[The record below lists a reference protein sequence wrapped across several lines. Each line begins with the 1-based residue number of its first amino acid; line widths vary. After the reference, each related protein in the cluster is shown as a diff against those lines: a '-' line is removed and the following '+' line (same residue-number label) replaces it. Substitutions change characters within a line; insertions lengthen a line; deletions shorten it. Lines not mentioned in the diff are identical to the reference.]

1 MKNLLVT
8 GYRAHELNI
17 YDDKHPGIPFIKMA
31 IQARLISLIDEGLE
45 WVLTSGQ
52 YGVDLWACE
61 VVIGMRSEYPQLK
74 VAIMSAYENPEA
86 NWKEEK
92 QTYYQELVKQVDY
105 YGLVSKGPYQGT
117 WQLAARDDLLMRKSD
132 GILLF
137 YDEERGEASPKF
149 MKQRAWRRHE
159 QEGYGY
165 YLITAEEVQS
175 LADEAHWDNYQE

>member
-17 YDDKHPGIPFIKMA
+17 YDDKHPGISFIKQA
-31 IQARLISLIDEGLE
+31 IEARLIPLVEDGLE
-45 WVLTSGQ
+45 WVLTPGQ

-61 VVIGMRSEYPQLK
+61 VVIGMRSTYPHLK
-74 VAIMSAYENPEA
+74 VSILAAYENPEA

-92 QTYYQELVKQVDY
+92 QTYYRELVKEVDY
-105 YGLVSKGPYQGT
+105 YGLVSRQPYQGT
-117 WQLAARDDLLMRKSD
+117 WQLSARDDLLMRKSD

-137 YDEERGEASPKF
+137 YDEERGEASPRF
-149 MKQRAWRRHE
+149 IKQRAWRKHE
-159 QEGYGY
+159 RDGYGY

-175 LADEAHWDNYQE
+175 LADEAHWNSYQE